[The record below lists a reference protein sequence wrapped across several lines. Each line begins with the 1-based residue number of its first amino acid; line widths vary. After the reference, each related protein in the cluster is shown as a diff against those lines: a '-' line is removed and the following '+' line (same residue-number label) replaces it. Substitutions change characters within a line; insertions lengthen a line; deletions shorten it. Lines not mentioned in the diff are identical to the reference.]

1 MRRGTKYTIA
11 GVVAIVAG
19 FALIYYFFL
28 RGTQAGDAI
37 KAIVR
42 PRIRGLAQETER
54 TDLEVAKAYT
64 RTGRGLSREAEDMPR
79 GGQRT
84 LSAFARKGGG
94 SAFGD

>member
-42 PRIRGLAQETER
+42 PRITLAPDPER
-54 TDLEVAKAYT
+54 TQTEVSDAFT
-64 RTGRGLSREAEDMPR
+64 RVGRGLSREPEDMPVR
-79 GGQRT
+79 V
-84 LSAFARKGGG
+84 LSG
-94 SAFGD
+94 SGL

>member
-1 MRRGTKYTIA
+1 MRRRTKYTIA

-28 RGTQAGDAI
+28 RGTEAGKAI
-37 KAIVR
+37 KSIVR
-42 PRIRGLAQETER
+42 PTIDLAPEAER
-54 TDLEVAKAYT
+54 TQTEVSDAYT
-64 RTGRGLSREAEDMPR
+64 RVGRGLSREPEDMPR

-94 SAFGD
+94 SAFT

>member
-1 MRRGTKYTIA
+1 MRRRTKYTIA

-28 RGTQAGDAI
+28 KGTDAGKAI

-42 PRIRGLAQETER
+42 PQISLAPEAER
-54 TDLEVAKAYT
+54 TQTEVSDAFT
-64 RTGRGLSREAEDMPR
+64 RVGRGLSREPEDVPM

-94 SAFGD
+94 TAFT

>member
-54 TDLEVAKAYT
+54 TDLEVMKAST

-79 GGQRT
+79 GGRT

-94 SAFGD
+94 DPFAED